1 MCVTREHVE
10 AGQPTFER
18 LGRVCDRLS
27 AAGFPDL
34 HETVVRHMRERRG
47 HIQRLPELFGNS
59 TLTADRIGRH
69 LIYLAQELE
78 RLADLVEATSD
89 DLDLPELTASQVQLL
104 ALIAATAGT
113 DTPRDL
119 DSLAGALGRELY
131 DLTTDDLPVLHDAS
145 LIVMD
150 PLLATD
156 ALTTFRP
163 TTRGLRVLD
172 REREPAAID
181 AVQERAAQLTATSCP
196 SSDPGWRAAFELG
209 ALHVLREQQ
218 AAGTGEPSALERAAP
233 LLVERIRARPADEGL
248 RVRAEQITAA
258 SCPWVHREWRQSYRL
273 GVLHAL
279 QGQPATPPDYLQG
292 SSRELG
298 KRRAYFAGHAQ
309 ALEELGS
316 A

>member
-1 MCVTREHVE
+1 MTREHVE

-34 HETVVRHMRERRG
+34 HEAVVRHMRERRG

-59 TLTADRIGRH
+59 TLTADRIGLH

-89 DLDLPELTASQVQLL
+89 GIDLPELTVSQVRLL
-104 ALIAATAGT
+104 ARIAATADT

-119 DSLAGALGRELY
+119 DALAGALGRELY
-131 DLTTDDLPVLHDAS
+131 DLATDDLPILHDAS

-150 PLLATD
+150 PLLGTD

-172 REREPAAID
+172 RE
-181 AVQERAAQLTATSCP
+181 QEAT
-196 SSDPGWRAAFELG
+196 G
-209 ALHVLREQQ
+209 
-218 AAGTGEPSALERAAP
+218 AAGEPGPRRELTALEREAP
-233 LLVERIRARPADEGL
+233 LLVERIRARPPSAAQA
-248 RVRAEQITAA
+248 RAEQITTA

-273 GVLHAL
+273 GALHAL
-279 QGQPATPPDYLQG
+279 QGQPPAAPDYLQG
-292 SSRELG
+292 SAREQG

-309 ALEELGS
+309 ALGELGS